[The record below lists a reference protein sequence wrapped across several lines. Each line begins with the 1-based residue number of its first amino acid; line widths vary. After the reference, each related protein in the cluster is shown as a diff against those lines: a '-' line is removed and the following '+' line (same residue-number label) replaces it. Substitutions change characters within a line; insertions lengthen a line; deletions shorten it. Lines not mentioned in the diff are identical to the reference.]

1 MNRSSIAR
9 VGILA
14 LCALAIAVGLV
25 LVSGNALGAPG
36 ASPRSQPA
44 PTNTPAFRLYFPMS
58 LRLHTFPAPCVA
70 PPPSMAAWWPL
81 DEISGTTAFDIAGV
95 PTNGTHVNGPTP
107 TPGMVAGALRFDG
120 INDYVQ
126 VADHPSLNFGTGNLS
141 IDAWIKTDASGGVR
155 ILVDKRVEAAT
166 VQGYSLFLS
175 NGLLSFQ
182 LAQGVGSPICSSA
195 PGASCTNYGSGVF
208 VANGQWRHIAVT
220 VDRSSPTG
228 GRFYVDGVHVATFDP
243 TIRPGSLTNAN
254 PLRMASRSSSVTGLY
269 RGALD
274 EVELFPRVLSPT
286 EVRSIYL
293 AGSSGKCKRPPTPT
307 PTPTA
312 TRTPTATPTRTP
324 TRTPTATPRPWFSI
338 IVIKLNLVGMTPL
351 PNWPMMLYAG
361 PACQGAPL
369 ATQYTDQEGM
379 TDFVDLAAGVYSV
392 REGELVGAQPQTPTC
407 QTVTLGGAQ
416 QETLTFGGP
425 DFPPGGVDEFP
436 AGVLLT
442 LEMPSGGM
450 SHITL
455 NGPAR
460 MLRGDPHDSNGD
472 GRMEIDTELVA
483 MDLSGLSPLGAVR
496 LRESPT
502 RPSTGRMVQQ
512 APGVDFPADSFFDVF
527 FDITW
532 DGGQTWTPLPQP
544 VPIETAITAIPPI
557 LAHYNSPPTLAV
569 PVPGPGGQTA
579 GVLRHLLFVP
589 LPRWELVII
598 FVNHVP
604 PTPTPTATPTR
615 IPTRTPT
622 PTPTRPPNAT
632 ATPTP
637 TRPPNATATPTP
649 TRPPNATA
657 TPTPTRPPNA
667 TATPTPTRPPNAT
680 ATPTPTHTPTWTATP
695 TFTPTWTATATS
707 TPTVTPTATNTATAT
722 PTATNTATATPTSTD
737 MPTPTA
743 TPSPTNTPTPTP
755 TSKPVLTGISS
766 TFTVT
771 ADNVVIITV
780 HVVDPSLS
788 GLIWDMEIFFN
799 EQTPPWPPGSQ
810 PISGPPGWQP
820 FTVPGGIGWMTSNA
834 PLQYCQPV
842 QFVLQF
848 PPGVSPGSTIWL
860 HMTDQNHN
868 NLGYVI
874 SQRVGGQS
882 GVPGAQHCVS
892 G

>member
-1 MNRSSIAR
+1 MNRSSIVRA
-9 VGILA
+9 VVLA
-14 LCALAIAVGLV
+14 SFALAIVLGFGLIFGQA
-25 LVSGNALGAPG
+25 SDAAGNSAYF
-36 ASPRSQPA
+36 QPP
-44 PTNTPAFRLYFPMS
+44 PTDTPVYRFYFPMT
-58 LRLHTFPAPCVA
+58 LHLATVLTPCVD
-70 PPPSMAAWWPL
+70 PPPNMAAWWPL
-81 DEISGTTAFDIAGV
+81 DETSGGIAADIAGF
-95 PTNGTHVNGPTP
+95 PTNGVHVNGPMP
-107 TPGMVAGALRFDG
+107 GPGMVAGALNFDG
-120 INDYVQ
+120 VNDYVQ

-141 IDAWIKTDASGGVR
+141 IDAWIKTSAASGVQL
-155 ILVDKRVEAAT
+155 LVDKRVEGAT
-166 VQGYSLFLS
+166 VQGYSLFLG
-175 NGLLSFQ
+175 NGTLGFQ
-182 LAQGVGSPICSSA
+182 LAQGVGSPICSPA
-195 PGASCTNYGSGVF
+195 PGASCTNYPSGVF
-208 VANGQWRHIAVT
+208 VANGQWRHVAVT
-220 VDRSSPTG
+220 VDRSNPTG
-228 GRFYVDGVHVATFDP
+228 GRFYVDGVHVATFNP
-243 TIRPGSLTNAN
+243 TNRPGSLTNAN
-254 PLRMASRSSSVTGLY
+254 PLRMGSRSSSVTGLY

-286 EVRSIYL
+286 EVRRIYL

-307 PTPTA
+307 PTPTS
-312 TRTPTATPTRTP
+312 TPTPTATPTHTPTATP

-338 IVIKLNLVGMTPL
+338 IIIKLNLVGMTPL

-361 PACQGAPL
+361 SACQGAPL

-392 REGELVGAQPQTPTC
+392 REGEQAGSQPQTPTC

-460 MLRGDPHDSNGD
+460 MLRGDPHDSDGD

-527 FDITW
+527 FEITW
-532 DGGQTWTPLPQP
+532 DGGQTWMPLPQP

-569 PVPGPGGQTA
+569 PVPGPGGQNA

-637 TRPPNATATPTP
+637 TRPPNPTATPTP
-649 TRPPNATA
+649 TRPPNPTA
-657 TPTPTRPPNA
+657 TPTPTRPTNP
-667 TATPTPTRPPNAT
+667 TATPTPT
-680 ATPTPTHTPTWTATP
+680 ATP
-695 TFTPTWTATATS
+695 
-707 TPTVTPTATNTATAT
+707 
-722 PTATNTATATPTSTD
+722 
-737 MPTPTA
+737 
-743 TPSPTNTPTPTP
+743 
-755 TSKPVLTGISS
+755 KPVLTGVSS

-820 FTVPGGIGWMTSNA
+820 FTVPGGIGWMTSGA

-868 NLGYVI
+868 NLG
-874 SQRVGGQS
+874 
-882 GVPGAQHCVS
+882 
-892 G
+892 